1 MLKAAIGVVFS
12 RQGGTTMQ
20 YMFLL
25 IGEEPNWED
34 VSPEEMQTT
43 LDEMEKYNDQ
53 LKEAGAM
60 IGGHGLRERATA
72 TVVRFDQN
80 GEPTVTDGPFAETKE
95 QLMGFWI
102 IEAANLDEALE
113 WTKKAPLR
121 GEAIEVRPLVEEEGE
136 EDISGEELLNRIQD
150 KTA

>member
-1 MLKAAIGVVFS
+1 
-12 RQGGTTMQ
+12 MQ

-34 VSPEEMQTT
+34 VSPEEMQKT
-43 LDEMEKYNDQ
+43 LDEMGKYNDE

-60 IGGHGLRERATA
+60 VGGHGLRERATA
-72 TVVRFDQN
+72 GVVRFSEE
-80 GEPTVTDGPFAETKE
+80 GEATVTDGPFAETKE

-102 IEAANLDEALE
+102 IDAPNLDEALA
-113 WTKKAPLR
+113 WARKAPLR

-136 EDISGEELLNRIQD
+136 DEKISGEELLQRVQD
-150 KTA
+150 KDR